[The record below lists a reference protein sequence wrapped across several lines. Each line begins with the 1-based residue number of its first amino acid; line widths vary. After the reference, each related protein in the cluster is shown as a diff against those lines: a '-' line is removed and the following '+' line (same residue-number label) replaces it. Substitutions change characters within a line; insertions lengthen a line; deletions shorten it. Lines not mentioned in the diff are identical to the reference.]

1 MEYFGLTDVGQKR
14 SVNQDSFCIKE
25 YDGAV
30 LAVVCD
36 GMGGAAGGAEAS
48 GMACSEFVGVMDE
61 HIASKIGNGPLS
73 RRAVRDMMVEG
84 VSSAN
89 EVICA
94 RSRESEELRGM
105 GTTLVA
111 SFVCDGMVYTVNVG
125 DSRMYLVEGG
135 EINQISHDHS
145 FVQYLVDKGKLTPE
159 EARRSI
165 NRNIITRAVGTETTV
180 EADFFA
186 TKLPSDD
193 SSDYYGGESPD
204 IQCDNAYIV
213 LCSDG
218 LTNHVEPDTIR
229 DVLASGS
236 DSVEECTRT
245 LIKMANDGGGSDN
258 ITAVV
263 LRLR

>member
-1 MEYFGLTDVGQKR
+1 MEYFGMTDVGQKR

-25 YDGAV
+25 YEGAI

-48 GMACSEFVGVMDE
+48 GMACSEFVGVIDE
-61 HIASKIGNGPLS
+61 RIASRRSSGPLS
-73 RRAVRDMMVEG
+73 RRAVRDMMMEG

-89 EVICA
+89 EIICA
-94 RSRESEELRGM
+94 KSRDSEELRGM

-111 SFVCDGMVYTVNVG
+111 SLVCDGMIYTVNVG
-125 DSRMYLVEGG
+125 DSRMYLISGG
-135 EINQISHDHS
+135 EIHQISHDHS
-145 FVQYLVDKGKLTPE
+145 FVQYLVDKGKLTPD

-165 NRNIITRAVGTETTV
+165 NRNIITRAVGTEATV

-193 SSDYYGGESPD
+193 SSDYYGDEAEGD
-204 IQCDNAYIV
+204 IQDGAYIV

-218 LTNHVEPDTIR
+218 LTNHVEPITIK
-229 DVLASGS
+229 DVLSNSS
-236 DSVEECTRT
+236 DSVEERTRT
-245 LIKMANDGGGSDN
+245 LIKTANDGGGSDN

-263 LRLR
+263 IKLR

>member
-1 MEYFGLTDVGQKR
+1 MEYFGLTDIGQKR

-61 HIASKIGNGPLS
+61 HIAAGTGSGSMS
-73 RRAVRDMMVEG
+73 RRAVRDMMVKG

-89 EVICA
+89 EIICA
-94 RSRESEELRGM
+94 RSRESDELRGM

-111 SFVCDGMVYTVNVG
+111 SLVRDDMVYTVNVG
-125 DSRMYLVEGG
+125 DSRMYIVSGG
-135 EINQISHDHS
+135 EILQVSHDHS

-159 EARRSI
+159 EARHSI

-193 SSDYYGGESPD
+193 SSDYYGRESGEGP
-204 IQCDNAYIV
+204 QGRAYIV

-218 LTNHVEPDTIR
+218 LTNHVAPETIR
-229 DVLASGS
+229 DVLSSGA
-236 DSVEECTRT
+236 DSVEKCTRT

>member
-25 YDGAV
+25 YEGAV

-48 GMACSEFVGVMDE
+48 GMACSEFVGVLDQ
-61 HIASKIGNGPLS
+61 HIAKAGNVPVS
-73 RRAVRDMMVEG
+73 RRAVRDMMVKG

-89 EVICA
+89 EIICA

-111 SFVCDGMVYTVNVG
+111 SLVCDDMVYTVNVG
-125 DSRMYLVEGG
+125 DSRMYLVGGG

-193 SSDYYGGESPD
+193 SSDYYGGEETRSSQD
-204 IQCDNAYIV
+204 SVYIV

-218 LTNHVEPDTIR
+218 LTNHVPPETIL
-229 DVLASGS
+229 DVLSSGN
-236 DSVEECTRT
+236 DNVEECTRA
-245 LIKMANDGGGSDN
+245 LIKIANDGGGSDN
-258 ITAVV
+258 ITVVV